1 MPVALSSFFVGLAM
15 GGKGR
20 GAVDLLRG
28 DVKRTYFKYLG
39 AAFGSAMLAA
49 VYSLVDMAMV
59 GQYQGPDG
67 AAALAVVAPVWN
79 ILYSLGML
87 TGMGGSVLYSAYRGQ
102 GRVREANR
110 VFTVALGT
118 TVVIACLVWAGLV
131 VWEVPL
137 IRFFGGEGELIPLAQ
152 AYLYP
157 VKFCVPL
164 FLLNQM
170 LAAFLRNDGRPALAT
185 GAVVAGGVF
194 NIFGD
199 YYLVFVADLGILGA
213 GIATCLGAGIA
224 VLLMATHF
232 LSRRN
237 TLRLVRGGRTLPT
250 VGKIGVTGFSAF
262 FVDIAMGILTILFNR
277 QIMAWLGTDALAV
290 YGVLV
295 NVSTLVQCCGYS
307 VGQAAQPI
315 LSQNHGARQGGADPG
330 GAAVRPVHGGGL
342 RGGVDGGPPPLPP
355 APHRPVHGPHG
366 PGVGHRPGDLADLWP
381 VLPAAALQRLFHLL
395 PPGSAPA
402 GERLRGVGGPGAGG
416 QRRAHPGPAHPLR
429 RAGPVVGHAHH
440 RGGGGPGGGRPHGP
454 LRPGPAG
461 REIMKNRPGGRGLQ
475 GGFRFFW
482 GWSS

>member
-1 MPVALSSFFVGLAM
+1 M
-15 GGKGR
+15 
-20 GAVDLLRG
+20 DLLRG
-28 DVKRTYFKYLG
+28 NIKQTYFRYLG

-102 GRVREANR
+102 GRVQEANR

-118 TVVIACLVWAGLV
+118 TVVIACLVWVGLV

-137 IRFFGGEGELIPLAQ
+137 IRLFGGEGELIPLAQ
-152 AYLYP
+152 A
-157 VKFCVPL
+157 
-164 FLLNQM
+164 
-170 LAAFLRNDGRPALAT
+170 T

-194 NIFGD
+194 NVFGD

-213 GIATCLGAGIA
+213 GIATCMGAGIA

-232 LSRRN
+232 LSRKS

-250 VGKIGVTGFSAF
+250 VGRIGVTGFSAF

-315 LSQNHGARQGGADPG
+315 LSQNHGARQGARILGVLRYALYTAAAFGVGWTVVLLLFPQPLITLFMVPTDQVLAIAPG
-330 GAAVRPVHGGGL
+330 ILRTYGLSFLLLPFNVFSTYYFQAVLRPGSAFGVSVARGLVVSGGL
-342 RGGVDGGPPPLPP
+342 ILALPTLFGGQALWW
-355 APHRPVHGPHG
+355 AMPVTE
-366 PGVGHRPGDLADLWP
+366 GVVALG
-381 VLPAAALQRLFHLL
+381 AAALMAHSVR
-395 PPGSAPA
+395 
-402 GERLRGVGGPGAGG
+402 RLRAG
-416 QRRAHPGPAHPLR
+416 
-429 RAGPVVGHAHH
+429 
-440 RGGGGPGGGRPHGP
+440 
-454 LRPGPAG
+454 
-461 REIMKNRPGGRGLQ
+461 KY
-475 GGFRFFW
+475 
-482 GWSS
+482 

>member
-1 MPVALSSFFVGLAM
+1 MPVALSSFFVGLTM

-137 IRFFGGEGELIPLAQ
+137 IRLFGGEGELIPLAR

-213 GIATCLGAGIA
+213 GIA

-232 LSRRN
+232 LSRKS

-315 LSQNHGARQGGADPG
+315 LSQNHGARQGARILGVLRYALYTAAAFGVGWTVVLLLFPQPLITLFMVPTDQVLAIAPG
-330 GAAVRPVHGGGL
+330 ILRTYGLSFLLLPFNVFSTYYFQAVLRPGSAFGVSVARGLVVSGGL
-342 RGGVDGGPPPLPP
+342 ILALPTLFGGQALWWAMPITE
-355 APHRPVHGPHG
+355 
-366 PGVGHRPGDLADLWP
+366 GVVALG
-381 VLPAAALQRLFHLL
+381 AAALMAHSVR
-395 PPGSAPA
+395 
-402 GERLRGVGGPGAGG
+402 RLRAG
-416 QRRAHPGPAHPLR
+416 
-429 RAGPVVGHAHH
+429 
-440 RGGGGPGGGRPHGP
+440 
-454 LRPGPAG
+454 
-461 REIMKNRPGGRGLQ
+461 KY
-475 GGFRFFW
+475 
-482 GWSS
+482 

>member
-1 MPVALSSFFVGLAM
+1 M
-15 GGKGR
+15 
-20 GAVDLLRG
+20 DLLRG
-28 DVKRTYFKYLG
+28 NIKQTYFRYLG

-137 IRFFGGEGELIPLAQ
+137 IRLFGGEGELIPLAQ

-213 GIATCLGAGIA
+213 GIATCMGAGIA

-232 LSRRN
+232 LSRKS

-250 VGKIGVTGFSAF
+250 VGRIGVTGFSAF

-315 LSQNHGARQGGADPG
+315 LSASFGAGKWGRIR
-330 GAAVRPVHGGGL
+330 AALKYALMAAAFFSAVWTLLVFLFPNGFIRIFMSPTGDILRIAPAILRSYGVSFLLLPLNIFSTYYFQSLMKPRASFSVSVL
-342 RGGVDGGPPPLPP
+342 RGLVLSGALIY
-355 APHRPVHGPHG
+355 A
-366 PGVGHRPGDLADLWP
+366 
-381 VLPAAALQRLFHLL
+381 LPALL
-395 PPGSAPA
+395 
-402 GERLRGVGGPGAGG
+402 GPGAVWFAMPVTEAVTAVGVCVLIV
-416 QRRAHPGPAHPLR
+416 RYTRPAPQT
-429 RAGPVVGHAHH
+429 P
-440 RGGGGPGGGRPHGP
+440 
-454 LRPGPAG
+454 
-461 REIMKNRPGGRGLQ
+461 E
-475 GGFRFFW
+475 
-482 GWSS
+482 

>member
-1 MPVALSSFFVGLAM
+1 M
-15 GGKGR
+15 
-20 GAVDLLRG
+20 DLLRG
-28 DVKRTYFKYLG
+28 NIKQTYFRYLG

-118 TVVIACLVWAGLV
+118 TVVIACLVWVGLV

-137 IRFFGGEGELIPLAQ
+137 IRLFGGEGELIPLAR

-213 GIATCLGAGIA
+213 GIATCMGAGIA

-232 LSRRN
+232 LSRKS

-315 LSQNHGARQGGADPG
+315 LSASFGAGKWGRIR
-330 GAAVRPVHGGGL
+330 AALKYALMAATFFSAVWTLLVFLLPNGFIRIFMSPTGDILRIAPAILRSYGVSFLLLPLNIFSTYYFQSLMKPRASFSVSVL
-342 RGGVDGGPPPLPP
+342 RGLVLSGALIY
-355 APHRPVHGPHG
+355 A
-366 PGVGHRPGDLADLWP
+366 
-381 VLPAAALQRLFHLL
+381 LPALL
-395 PPGSAPA
+395 
-402 GERLRGVGGPGAGG
+402 GPGAVWFAMPVTEAVTAVGVCVLIV
-416 QRRAHPGPAHPLR
+416 RYTRPAPQT
-429 RAGPVVGHAHH
+429 P
-440 RGGGGPGGGRPHGP
+440 
-454 LRPGPAG
+454 
-461 REIMKNRPGGRGLQ
+461 E
-475 GGFRFFW
+475 
-482 GWSS
+482 